1 MVREGGPEG
10 SWKDFVQ
17 VQFGRF
23 QRGIAIDTEIDLAL
37 FVLTSTVMVGCTAYS
52 VESQRDGTLQVVWD

>member
-23 QRGIAIDTEIDLAL
+23 QRGIAIDTEINLLCL
-37 FVLTSTVMVGCTAYS
+37 F
-52 VESQRDGTLQVVWD
+52 